1 MQMKFVLP
9 TVAALPADATA
20 RERILTA
27 SVELLHTEGF
37 AALTQQAVAATA
49 GVRQS
54 HVTYYFP
61 SRNDLLR
68 HTAQFGC
75 ASMLAP
81 IEGAVA
87 SGLLTRE
94 HLRDVLLP
102 DVSDRAFVR
111 LMIALTTASEEDHSI
126 RAWLCEF
133 DDGVRARIQ
142 GAFAAVGVN
151 VPDDAL
157 HVLHALF
164 VGSVNLDMALQT
176 DESLS
181 IARRNVQFL
190 IDYLLREYST
200 PSPVKVLKKR
210 PTSAAKSTKVTA
222 IKSTRALLKKTD
234 AGTPHNRK
242 QSALATVRKIV
253 HDANTKK

>member
-1 MQMKFVLP
+1 MQMKFALP
-9 TVAALPADATA
+9 TVAALHADSTA

-27 SVELLHTEGF
+27 AVELLHTEGF
-37 AALTQQAVAATA
+37 AALTQQAVAAKA

-75 ASMLAP
+75 SRMLAP
-81 IEGAVA
+81 IEGALA
-87 SGLLTRE
+87 SGKLTRE
-94 HLRDVLLP
+94 QLRDALLP

-111 LMIALTTASEEDHSI
+111 LMIALTTVSDEDHSV
-126 RAWLCEF
+126 RAWLSEF

-142 GAFAAVGVN
+142 SAFAAVGVN
-151 VPDDAL
+151 VPDYAL

-176 DESLS
+176 EESLL
-181 IARRNVQFL
+181 IARRNVQFF
-190 IDYLLREYST
+190 IDYLLREYAASSSVKTAKKTAVST
-200 PSPVKVLKKR
+200 
-210 PTSAAKSTKVTA
+210 THATKVIAISSATA
-222 IKSTRALLKKTD
+222 SQRKGAV
-234 AGTPHNRK
+234 GTPHNRK
-242 QSALATVRKIV
+242 RAALAAVRKSR
-253 HDANTKK
+253 T